1 MTAISAISSP
11 HPDLFRLFVANK
23 GASANPPLRHA
34 WVAQGSPNPN
44 PNPKPSP
51 KQAEGRNA
59 RPSTKY
65 QNTAFLLTAYF
76 QRSSTARTL
85 GRCQSIAPFHKRI
98 KCELGHLTK
107 PCSGSV
113 SFSHSMLST
122 CTLRGA
128 PPNLREYKSVIP
140 DGPHSDKSHSE
151 GPTVASEW
159 ARHPIGISEFPQL
172 TRIGASFMRERL
184 WRHR

>member
-1 MTAISAISSP
+1 MVRLLLFRSRAMTAISAISSP
-11 HPDLFRLFVANK
+11 QPGLFRLFVANK

-34 WVAQGSPNPN
+34 WVALAWPLGGPRVAQGSPN

-151 GPTVASEW
+151 GPTVAGLLPSGPVI
-159 ARHPIGISEFPQL
+159 R
-172 TRIGASFMRERL
+172 
-184 WRHR
+184 